1 MESHDE
7 ERTMYRNLNEGNASG
22 SYNVKNLVT
31 ALAREEAA
39 ATVFFTVPGPKMI
52 WQFEERGYDITLT
65 FGGSNLANKPPHWE
79 YMDDANRKHLYD
91 VYKSILQLR
100 LNNPTVFNNTSF
112 TYDFNSG
119 LVKLFQIADPNL
131 AGKKVTVLAN
141 FDVVQQNKT
150 ITFQATGDWTNYI
163 SNGTGTGV
171 NGATG
176 INFTLT
182 AAAQTITLQPGEY
195 HIYVSVPACGTLAPA
210 AASPVNYC
218 QNATATP
225 LTATGTNLLWYTAAT
240 GGTGTA
246 TAPTPSTAT
255 AGTVTYYVSQTVGCE
270 SVRLPVV
277 VNVTAILTAPTAA
290 SPVNYCQ
297 NTTAAPLTATGTNLS
312 WYTTAT
318 GGTASTTAPT
328 PSTTV
333 AGTFNY
339 YVSQKNSCGE
349 SARTLISVVV
359 AATPGAPA
367 GLNVTAVT
375 TNSATLNWTTIAGN
389 YYTVEYKE
397 SSSASWINIATA
409 ITAGSVTLNNLSIG
423 TSYDWRVSANCAA
436 TATTNYSPGQFTTMA
451 HNSNITKLKKGFG
464 IKISPN
470 PVTGAA
476 IIDYIVPGNGKT
488 IITLINAIGQPL
500 QVLCNANLY
509 KGQYHI
515 FITNQFNALVKGIY
529 FLSIEQN
536 GEKFFTQFLKQ

>member
-1 MESHDE
+1 
-7 ERTMYRNLNEGNASG
+7 
-22 SYNVKNLVT
+22 
-31 ALAREEAA
+31 
-39 ATVFFTVPGPKMI
+39 MI
-52 WQFEERGYDITLT
+52 WQFEERGYDIPLT

-79 YMDDANRKHLYD
+79 YMDDPNRKHLYD
-91 VYKSILQLR
+91 VYKIILQLR
-100 LNNPTVFNNTSF
+100 LNNPTVFNNTTF
-112 TYDFNSG
+112 TYDLNSG
-119 LVKLFQIADPNL
+119 LIKLFQIADPN
-131 AGKKVTVLAN
+131 AGGKKVTVLAN

-150 ITFQATGDWTNYI
+150 VTFQATGDWTNYT

-176 INFTLT
+176 ANFTLT

-210 AASPVNYC
+210 APSPVNYC
-218 QNATATP
+218 QNATAAA

-240 GGTGTA
+240 GGTGSA

-290 SPVNYCQ
+290 SPINYCQ
-297 NTTAAPLTATGTNLS
+297 NTVSVPLTATGTGLS

-318 GGTASTTAPT
+318 GGTASTTPPT
-328 PSTTV
+328 PSTAA
-333 AGTFNY
+333 AGTFSY

-359 AATPGAPA
+359 AATPAAPA
-367 GLNVTAVT
+367 GLNITAVT
-375 TNSATLNWTTIAGN
+375 TNSATLNWTAVAGN

-397 SSSASWINIATA
+397 SSAGTWINAATA
-409 ITAGSVTLNNLSIG
+409 ITTGSITLNNLSLG
-423 TSYDWRVSANCAA
+423 TSYDWRLSANCAA
-436 TATTNYSPGQFTTMA
+436 LPTTNYAAAQFTTMA
-451 HNSNITKLKKGFG
+451 HNSTIARLKNGFG

-470 PVTGAA
+470 PVIGNA

-488 IITLINAIGQPL
+488 LITLINAIGQPL
-500 QVLCNANLY
+500 QILCNAYLFQ
-509 KGQYHI
+509 GQYHI
-515 FITNQFNALVKGIY
+515 YITNQFRPLIKGTY

-536 GEKFFTQFLKQ
+536 GKKFYTQFLKQ